1 MNSATSGPKCYIC
14 IHILKFLRN
23 FQNINTVN
31 SHFVSTIILW
41 YLRGCSEKTLQEV
54 ASMGEIKAVAQ
65 AEMDLLRD
73 KLRAQAAYRRNISFL
88 KREVQREASEF
99 KKLRTVR

>member
-1 MNSATSGPKCYIC
+1 
-14 IHILKFLRN
+14 
-23 FQNINTVN
+23 
-31 SHFVSTIILW
+31 
-41 YLRGCSEKTLQEV
+41 
-54 ASMGEIKAVAQ
+54 MGEIKAVAQ